1 MYANSTFQQLKQQ
14 ERLQKR
20 CNKQIT
26 YNYCKRG
33 NSNNLLNST
42 LYFPFAQAGLE
53 AIFEIALGASRT
65 DGKYG
70 PSELTINRR

>member
-1 MYANSTFQQLKQQ
+1 MKMSANSTFQQLKQQ

-42 LYFPFAQAGLE
+42 LYFPFAQVALE
-53 AIFEIALGASRT
+53 LMFEITLGTSRAVSTDLAS
-65 DGKYG
+65 
-70 PSELTINRR
+70 